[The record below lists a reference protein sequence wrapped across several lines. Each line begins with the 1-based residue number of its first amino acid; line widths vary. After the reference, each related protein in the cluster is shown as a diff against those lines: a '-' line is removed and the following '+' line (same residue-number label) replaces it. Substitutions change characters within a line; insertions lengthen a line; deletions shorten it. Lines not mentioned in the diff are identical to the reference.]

1 MNLCKKM
8 HELNKGEECIISY
21 GMPCLKRI
29 GKNIIQYQKVF
40 LEEKM
45 TDQLGCLDNDVERE
59 EDVDLEIARN
69 EIISYPASFSLSE
82 YTKKLDNQVFFNPE
96 FQRNYV
102 WDNKRKSRFIESLLC
117 DFPIPQVFL
126 YKVPKQ
132 EKYMIVD
139 GFQRISTIHAFLK
152 GNFQLTDVSSS
163 LVGKTIFDLSE
174 DDQEMLSNKQISA
187 VIVRQI
193 QPNDESVLYNLFE
206 RLNTGGQNL
215 NNMEVRR
222 AINFGPLIKMLEEL
236 NLDENWR
243 SILGRKDPD
252 PRFSDVELI
261 LRLLAFSD
269 SWDNKEKKLINFSN
283 LKGFLNHYCSEHR
296 DEKRDSFKKL
306 FVKTTKLLV
315 VQLGEK
321 PFTLFSRPNYVLLD
335 SIMTALLIKKK
346 ENLNL
351 QNKVQKLKQDESFK
365 TIYEA
370 KQGTLSAK
378 TINTRIAIALEFL
391 Q

>member
-1 MNLCKKM
+1 M
-8 HELNKGEECIISY
+8 
-21 GMPCLKRI
+21 
-29 GKNIIQYQKVF
+29 
-40 LEEKM
+40 EK
-45 TDQLGCLDNDVERE
+45 E

-152 GNFQLTDVSSS
+152 GKFQLTDVSSS

-222 AINFGPLIKMLEEL
+222 AINFGSLIKMLEEL

-243 SILGRKDPD
+243 LILGRKDTD

-283 LKGFLNHYCSEHR
+283 LKGFLNHYCSAHR
-296 DEKRDSFKKL
+296 DENRDSFKKL
-306 FVKTTKLLV
+306 FVKTTKLV
-315 VQLGEK
+315 VEQLGEK

-346 ENLNL
+346 ENSNL